1 MNCKKMYDNLVMTNF
16 FIFKYNLGFESAVET
31 EDLTDLEVPN

>member
-16 FIFKYNLGFESAVET
+16 FIFKYNLGTESVDMENLFE
-31 EDLTDLEVPN
+31 LEMPN